1 MAVLSVINGGMLIIM
16 QGKFI
21 ILEGID
27 GSGKTTIA
35 EMLTDRLQQEG
46 MGANFLNKK
55 YSDYPEGFLREFTKK
70 IGDALWTPTHGAPV
84 TDVTDFGWYYLHATW
99 YSVLA
104 NNALR
109 NSLEEFE
116 YTIMDGWYYKI
127 LARFLAKDKYEAADL
142 ALPFK
147 HLPKGDLVMYLDIDP
162 RIAVERKT
170 GFSDAELG
178 RNEGLSGDAVN
189 DFIAYQSTVKD
200 VYDTFARDL
209 NWYRV
214 DAGKT
219 LDEVLESAYKGIEL
233 FADSNR

>member
-1 MAVLSVINGGMLIIM
+1 MNQDIWEIADRLYDHCCTGDANRVTVFVESTFQLEKCCYRNQGQSSGSSWRFGANLLMAVLSVINDGMLIIM

-46 MGANFLNKK
+46 KGANFLNKK

-147 HLPKGDLVMYLDIDP
+147 HLPKGIWLC
-162 RIAVERKT
+162 T
-170 GFSDAELG
+170 
-178 RNEGLSGDAVN
+178 
-189 DFIAYQSTVKD
+189 
-200 VYDTFARDL
+200 
-209 NWYRV
+209 
-214 DAGKT
+214 
-219 LDEVLESAYKGIEL
+219 
-233 FADSNR
+233 

>member
-1 MAVLSVINGGMLIIM
+1 M

-35 EMLTDRLQQEG
+35 KMLTSRLRQAG
-46 MGANFLNKK
+46 VKANFLNKK
-55 YSDYPEGFLREFTKK
+55 YSDYPEGFLRGFTEK
-70 IGDALWTPTHGAPV
+70 IGDALWTPTSDAPV

-109 NSLEEFE
+109 ESLEQYE

-127 LARFLAKDKYEAADL
+127 LVRFLAKDKYKADDL
-142 ALPFK
+142 ALPFQ
-147 HLPKGDLVMYLDIDP
+147 HLPKGDMVIYLDIAP
-162 RIAVERKT
+162 QVAVERKT

-178 RNEGLSGDAVN
+178 RNEGLSGDAIS
-189 DFIAYQSTVKD
+189 DFITYQSGVKD
-200 VYDTFARDL
+200 VYDTFAADYG
-209 NWYRV
+209 WYRV
-214 DAGKT
+214 DAARAIENV
-219 LDEVLESAYKGIEL
+219 LDSAYEGIERFGNL
-233 FADSNR
+233 MK